1 MTIYISRITWYLQS
15 FNFSDC
21 LRRAFRRRVSNN
33 KNYPNCATPW
43 HQDMMGFK
51 NYSKDTFNSCNQSE
65 MEQQIQ
71 LDTVFIKHAAAYR
84 LQEDCL
90 GKNS

>member
-1 MTIYISRITWYLQS
+1 ML
-15 FNFSDC
+15 
-21 LRRAFRRRVSNN
+21 
-33 KNYPNCATPW
+33 
-43 HQDMMGFK
+43 GFK